1 MKVLLHTTERLIIQE
16 RLIGIWVLSLGSIS
30 AGLFMFF
37 LFEPPVDWVGAFCF
51 SLGAAF
57 ATLAPT
63 ETLTFDKVG
72 GGLTLKKKRY
82 LGHQI
87 TYLPTSDIKT
97 VNVEPLEFIS
107 FRFYQV
113 SLQLISGQKLTV
125 TRTFSTDIQQQ
136 QRIVRHIRD
145 FLVKPSQPQVDSLQ
159 SSTLSSP

>member
-1 MKVLLHTTERLIIQE
+1 MKVLLHTTEQLIIQE
-16 RLIGIWVLSLGSIS
+16 QLIGIWMLSLGSIS

-37 LFEPPVDWVGAFCF
+37 LFEPPVDWVGAFCL
-51 SLGAAF
+51 SLGGIF
-57 ATLAPT
+57 ATLTPT

-72 GGLTLKKKRY
+72 GGLTIKKGRY

-87 TYLPTSDIKT
+87 TYLPTSEIKT
-97 VNVEPLEFIS
+97 VTVEPLEVIN

-113 SLQLISGQKLTV
+113 NLQLISGQKLTV

-145 FLVKPSQPQVDSLQ
+145 FLVKSRQPQGGSLP
-159 SSTLSSP
+159 SSTLSGP